1 MPSRI
6 VRIVTPYMCAYRHI
20 AQVLELVQDML
31 EGGSHIAVCKDLSA
45 PKEASRSSCPPP
57 CLNTGTMIVRR
68 SSWSRE
74 FLRTW
79 WEAAERDG
87 LGAFRQGRDH
97 EESVLAALFKNN
109 ELQVR
114 NKTLVLS
121 PAQLNSI
128 PPYFKDH
135 NLEQAVMHLS
145 DTPNAVRE
153 RVLQRLASGLHVI
166 EDGGDR
172 KLTTLHLPSDLEAI
186 SMEAFREV
194 WHSGSTDVR
203 VALALSAAA
212 RDGGD
217 QDEWLRLLEA
227 ALGLAPHDPDVV
239 LAFAS
244 ALAAVSH
251 WCQAAGIFLKAARLV
266 CTCACFRA
274 CAVCVCAR
282 ARGGVFIAQEH
293 AILSLSGKILGGPIA
308 RADACA

>member
-1 MPSRI
+1 
-6 VRIVTPYMCAYRHI
+6 
-20 AQVLELVQDML
+20 
-31 EGGSHIAVCKDLSA
+31 
-45 PKEASRSSCPPP
+45 
-57 CLNTGTMIVRR
+57 MIVRR

-79 WEAAERDG
+79 WEAAERNG

-153 RVLQRLASGLHVI
+153 HVLRRLASGLHVI
-166 EDGGDR
+166 EDRGDR

-186 SMEAFREV
+186 SMEAFREA
-194 WHSGSTDVR
+194 WHSGSKDVR

-266 CTCACFRA
+266 CICACFRA
-274 CAVCVCAR
+274 CVVCVCAR
-282 ARGGVFIAQEH
+282 GGLFSSHTCMQSCLYQAKYSVDQSHEQKR
-293 AILSLSGKILGGPIA
+293 SRRSS
-308 RADACA
+308 